1 MPRVGRAALLL
12 LALAGASC
20 SPAPSADAPDRV
32 VIAHFGDST
41 CSTDYL
47 PAPLHIDRVL
57 NARLAERYPGQRIV
71 NVNVCKS
78 GDYVFR
84 FMHERRPWL
93 LWRTRYER
101 DVHRSVRRMDIALIR
116 YGYNRWRGVSIDEF
130 GREIDELCDR
140 LLHDCPDVHVV
151 RE

>member
-1 MPRVGRAALLL
+1 MPPVGRAALLL

-57 NARLAERYPGQRIV
+57 NARLAERYPAQRIV
-71 NVNVCKS
+71 NVTSARAATTSSASCTS
-78 GDYVFR
+78 GG
-84 FMHERRPWL
+84 PGSSGAPA
-93 LWRTRYER
+93 TSAT
-101 DVHRSVRRMDIALIR
+101 SVAA
-116 YGYNRWRGVSIDEF
+116 
-130 GREIDELCDR
+130 
-140 LLHDCPDVHVV
+140 
-151 RE
+151 